1 MGENLKIKMK
11 ITRDKYLDRSKKTK
25 YNERGLKRTKRL
37 HLTMFQTNVSSKMVW
52 EFGTVITGRTLVC
65 TMFLVDRFIVR
76 LKVTGLNSLERAL
89 LALKKFK
96 P

>member
-1 MGENLKIKMK
+1 
-11 ITRDKYLDRSKKTK
+11 
-25 YNERGLKRTKRL
+25 
-37 HLTMFQTNVSSKMVW
+37 MFQTNVSSKMVW

-65 TMFLVDRFIVR
+65 TKFLVDRFIVR
-76 LKVTGLNSLERAL
+76 LKVTGLNSLERTL